1 MTEST
6 SAPPPAAPRPIRFA
20 ASLIVLRNGPAG
32 LEVLMLRRAEKEADQ
47 NSGASVFPGGGVDPH
62 DRLLHGHCG
71 SVTDLAASRTLELP
85 SGGLDFYIAA
95 IRECFEEAGLLFART
110 DDGRAVALD
119 TLAEAEV
126 AALRARAEAGGAEA
140 WLQLCA
146 ERGWQFDAERLA
158 YFAHWLTPPG
168 MPRRFDTRFFVAL
181 APPSQTAR
189 PDGRETVEHQWLRPA
204 DAVAPERGLRLMN
217 VTRRVLLQLAAFDSA
232 EDCLAHARALS
243 RIPLVMPRLASGP
256 AGRLPVNPDEPA
268 YAEIG
273 RIDPE
278 GAGHGRYELGHG
290 LAMAMSPRIVRLT
303 ARHAGVLRNSYFV
316 GHAAG
321 GWALIDPAVEDEGD
335 LEWLRASAPGPV
347 RWIVST
353 RLQMQRP
360 LALQRAQALW
370 PEAEAPW
377 AERSALAGV
386 GLQWVEAGDPQS
398 RWLLLEEERTLFTGD
413 FEPPAG
419 FGDSRID
426 WFAPAQ
432 GFLRRR

>member
-1 MTEST
+1 MTESI
-6 SAPPPAAPRPIRFA
+6 SAPSPATPRPIRFA
-20 ASLIVLRNGPAG
+20 ASLIVLRDGPAG

-47 NSGASVFPGGGVDPH
+47 NSGASVFPGGGVDAN
-62 DRLLHGHCG
+62 DRLLHAHCG
-71 SVTDLAASRTLELP
+71 AVTDLAASRTLELP
-85 SGGLDFYIAA
+85 AQGLDFYIAA

-110 DDGRAVALD
+110 ADGRPVALD
-119 TLAEAEV
+119 ALADTEL
-126 AALRARAEAGGAEA
+126 AALRAFAEAGGAEA

-146 ERGWQFDAERLA
+146 ERGWQLDAERLA

-168 MPRRFDTRFFVAL
+168 MPRRFDTRFFIAL
-181 APPSQTAR
+181 APPGQTAR

-204 DAVAPERGLRLMN
+204 DAVAPERGLLLMN
-217 VTRRVLLQLAAFDSA
+217 VTRRVLLQLAAFDSV
-232 EDCLAHARALS
+232 EDCLVHARTLS
-243 RIPLVMPRLASGP
+243 RIPLVMPRLATGP
-256 AGRLPVNPDEPA
+256 AGRLAVNPDEPP
-268 YAEIG
+268 YAEIA
-273 RIDPE
+273 RIDPD
-278 GAGHGRYELGHG
+278 GAGHGRYELAHG

-321 GWALIDPAVEDEGD
+321 GWALIDPAVEEEAD

-353 RLQMQRP
+353 RQQDQRP
-360 LALQRAQALW
+360 LALQRARALW
-370 PEAEAPW
+370 PEAEAAW
-377 AERSALAGV
+377 AGRGALAGV
-386 GLQWVEAGDPQS
+386 GLLPVEAGDPQAH
-398 RWLLLEEERTLFTGD
+398 WLLLEAERTLFTGD
-413 FEPPAG
+413 VEPPAN